1 MAALIIAAGFA
12 IADKID
18 KKKQLK
24 KDKKMKDELRYK
36 ELQVETKR
44 RLSRTQSGTI
54 IEHTPADDEETTSQP
69 EDERSPSPPPYE
81 DVVEAGARKEQQ
93 SQQQPRRRSSA
104 YSAHGAT
111 NYIRMG

>member
-12 IADKID
+12 IADKIE

-24 KDKKMKDELRYK
+24 KEKKANTELRYK
-36 ELQVETKR
+36 ELEVETKR

-54 IEHTPADDEETTSQP
+54 IEHTPADDEDTASQA
-69 EDERSPSPPPYE
+69 EDERSPSPPSYE
-81 DVVEAGARKEQQ
+81 AVVEAGTEKERDRQQ
-93 SQQQPRRRSSA
+93 HQRRRSSA